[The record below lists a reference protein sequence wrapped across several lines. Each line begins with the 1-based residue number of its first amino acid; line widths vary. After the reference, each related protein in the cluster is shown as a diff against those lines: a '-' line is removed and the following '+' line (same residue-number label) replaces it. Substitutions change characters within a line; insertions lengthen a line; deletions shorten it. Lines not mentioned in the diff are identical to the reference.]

1 MRKANAKQIYTAS
14 LILLIGT
21 IYLAAQIDAIFS
33 MGSTKV
39 HGDTIQFSKN
49 EALSHL
55 RSILTI
61 ILCFSGGILLLKA
74 RKVGWVISLSVLL
87 LLITIAAG
95 IFASNING
103 LTFSAIVLVAGIF
116 LLLLA
121 IIFLLQSRARQKF
134 SITKKNYL
142 SVFILFMLLAVFYFV
157 LQ

>member
-1 MRKANAKQIYTAS
+1 MACIHLRMNISDGLKHSRLLLVNKSGNMRNENANILYNTS

-95 IFASNING
+95 I
-103 LTFSAIVLVAGIF
+103 
-116 LLLLA
+116 
-121 IIFLLQSRARQKF
+121 
-134 SITKKNYL
+134 
-142 SVFILFMLLAVFYFV
+142 
-157 LQ
+157 